1 MLLLIQSTLL
11 NKEKHMIEHFFVQT
25 PVVARLRGGPLGPY
39 LDDLATI
46 LHQQGYAPSSIQRCL
61 RTGDLFGRWLHG
73 QDYDVTKI
81 DEAAIQHY
89 VSGLERYRSGHLPK
103 AAQGLK
109 HVVELLRQRG
119 IMIDRQPPAPVNQW
133 LVEYDTHLE
142 QVAGLALS
150 TRQSY
155 GRMVRRFITSCF
167 GAERPDW
174 QAVTAPMI
182 TAFVTREAA
191 RCRGYGRKTPSVAV
205 RSFLRFLVFRGEIRP
220 GLEAAAP
227 TPPQWK
233 HASLPPR
240 LTSEEVERVVA
251 VYPDDTA
258 TSRRNRAM
266 ILFLARL
273 GLRAQEVV
281 ALCLDDIDWY
291 ASRLCIRPGKTHQA
305 RHLPLTQEVGHA
317 LAAYLQNGRPQSD
330 SRRVFLQCRPPFR
343 PCTVNG
349 TIRWMVR
356 QAFQSAGIAI
366 RPRTGSHMLRH
377 SAASRMLNR
386 GASFKEVADVLGHRS
401 LQTTGIYAKLELDAL
416 AAVALPWL
424 GGAQ

>member
-1 MLLLIQSTLL
+1 
-11 NKEKHMIEHFFVQT
+11 MIEHCFVHT
-25 PVVARLRGGPLGPY
+25 SIVARLRGGPFGPY

-46 LHQQGYAPSSIQRCL
+46 LHQQGYAPSTIQRCL
-61 RTGDLFGRWLHG
+61 RTGDLFGRWLQG
-73 QDYDVTKI
+73 QGYDVTQI
-81 DEAAIQHY
+81 DERAIQHY
-89 VSGLERYRSGHLPK
+89 INGLERYRSGQLPK

-109 HVVELLRQRG
+109 HIVELLRQRG
-119 IMIDRQPPAPVNQW
+119 SLIDRQSPTPVDQW
-133 LVEYDTHLE
+133 IAQYDAHLE
-142 QVAGLALS
+142 QVAGLALG

-155 GRMVRRFITSCF
+155 RRMARRFITSCF
-167 GAERPDW
+167 GAKQPDW
-174 QAVTAPMI
+174 QTLTAPMI
-182 TAFVTREAA
+182 TAFVTQEAA
-191 RCRGYGRKTPSVAV
+191 KCQGYGRKAPSVAV

-233 HASLPPR
+233 HASLPAR
-240 LTSEEVERVVA
+240 LMSEEVERVLA
-251 VYPDDTA
+251 VYPGDTA

-266 ILFLARL
+266 LLLLARL

-291 ASRLCIRPGKTHQA
+291 ASQLCVRPGKTHQA
-305 RHLPLTQEVGHA
+305 RLLPFTQEVGNA
-317 LAAYLQNGRPQSD
+317 VAAYLQDGRPQSE

-356 QAFQSAGIAI
+356 QAFLSAGIAI
-366 RPRTGSHMLRH
+366 RPRSGSHMLRH
-377 SAASRMLNR
+377 GAASQMLNR

-401 LQTTGIYAKLELDAL
+401 LQTTGIYAKLEIDTL

>member
-1 MLLLIQSTLL
+1 MLLLFQLTLL
-11 NKEKHMIEHFFVQT
+11 NKEKQMIEHFFVQT

-39 LDDLATI
+39 LDDLATT
-46 LHQQGYAPSSIQRCL
+46 LHQQGYAPSSIQLCL
-61 RTGDLFGRWLHG
+61 RTGDLFGRWLQG
-73 QDYDVTKI
+73 QGHDVTKI
-81 DEAAIQHY
+81 DEAVIQRY
-89 VSGLERYRSGHLPK
+89 VTGLERYRSGHLPK
-103 AAQGLK
+103 AAQGLQ
-109 HVVELLRQRG
+109 HVVGLLQRQG
-119 IMIDRQPPAPVNQW
+119 FLINQPSLPPVDQW

-155 GRMVRRFITSCF
+155 GRMVRRFITACY
-167 GAERPDW
+167 GEQRPNW
-174 QAVTAPMI
+174 QAVTAPI
-182 TAFVTREAA
+182 VTAFVSQEAA
-191 RCRGYGRKTPSVAV
+191 KCQGYGRKMPSIAV
-205 RSFLRFLVFRGEIRP
+205 RSFLRFLVFRGEIKP

-227 TPPQWK
+227 ISPQWQ

-240 LTSEEVERVVA
+240 LTSEDVERVLA
-251 VYPDDTA
+251 VYSDDTA

-266 ILFLARL
+266 LLLLARL

-291 ASRLCIRPGKTHQA
+291 ASRVCIRPGKTHQA

-317 LAAYLQNGRPQSD
+317 LAAYVKEGRPQSD

-343 PCTVNG
+343 PCTTNG

-356 QAFQSAGIAI
+356 QAFQSAGIAMH
-366 RPRTGSHMLRH
+366 PRTGSHVFRH
-377 SAASRMLNR
+377 SAASHMLNR

-416 AAVALPWL
+416 GRAKK
-424 GGAQ
+424 

>member
-1 MLLLIQSTLL
+1 MLLFFQSTRLK
-11 NKEKHMIEHFFVQT
+11 KEKHMIEHFFVHT
-25 PVVARLRGGPLGPY
+25 PVVARLKGGPLGPY
-39 LDDLATI
+39 LDDLATS

-61 RTGDLFGRWLHG
+61 RTGDLFGRWLQG
-73 QDYDVTKI
+73 QGYDVTQI
-81 DEAAIQHY
+81 DEVAIQHY

-103 AAQGLK
+103 AAQGLQ
-109 HVVELLRQRG
+109 HVVGLLRQRG
-119 IMIDRQPPAPVNQW
+119 LLIDRQSPTLIDQW
-133 LVEYDTHLE
+133 LTEYDVHLE

-155 GRMVRRFITSCF
+155 GRMAKRFLTSCF
-167 GAERPDW
+167 GAERPNW
-174 QAVTAPMI
+174 QALTAPLI
-182 TAFVTREAA
+182 TAFVTQEAA
-191 RCRGYGRKTPSVAV
+191 KCQGYGRKTPSVGV
-205 RSFLRFLVFRGEIRP
+205 PSFLRFLVFRGEIRP

-240 LTSEEVERVVA
+240 LTSEEVERVLA
-251 VYPDDTA
+251 VYPGDTA

-266 ILFLARL
+266 LLLLARL

-291 ASRLCIRPGKTHQA
+291 ASRVCIRPGKTRQA
-305 RHLPLTQEVGHA
+305 RHLPLTQEVGQA
-317 LAAYLQNGRPQSD
+317 LAAHLQDGRPKSD
-330 SRRVFLQCRPPFR
+330 SRRVFLQCPPPFR

-356 QAFQSAGIAI
+356 QAFLAAGIAI
-366 RPRTGSHMLRH
+366 RPRSGSHMLRH
-377 SAASRMLNR
+377 SAASQMLNR
-386 GASFKEVADVLGHRS
+386 GASFKEVADVLGHQS
-401 LQTTGIYAKLELDAL
+401 LQTTGIYAKLDLDAL
-416 AAVALPWL
+416 ADVALPWL

>member
-1 MLLLIQSTLL
+1 MLLLFQSTPLK
-11 NKEKHMIEHFFVQT
+11 KEKHMIEHFFVHT

-39 LDDLATI
+39 LDDLAMI

-61 RTGDLFGRWLHG
+61 RTGDRFGRWLQG
-73 QDYDVTKI
+73 QGYDVTQI
-81 DEAAIQHY
+81 DAVAIQHY

-103 AAQGLK
+103 AARGLK
-109 HVVELLRQRG
+109 HVVGLLRQRG
-119 IMIDRQPPAPVNQW
+119 LLIDRQSPTPIDQW
-133 LVEYDTHLE
+133 LMEYDVHLA
-142 QVAGLALS
+142 QVAGCALS

-155 GRMVRRFITSCF
+155 GRMARRFLTSCC
-167 GAERPDW
+167 GTERSNW

-191 RCRGYGRKTPSVAV
+191 KCQGYGRKTPSVAV
-205 RSFLRFLVFRGEIRP
+205 HSFLRFLVFRGEIRP

-233 HASLPPR
+233 HAALPPR
-240 LTSEEVERVVA
+240 LTSEEVERVLV
-251 VYPDDTA
+251 VYPGDTA

-266 ILFLARL
+266 LLLLARL
-273 GLRAQEVV
+273 GLRAQEVA

-291 ASRLCIRPGKTHQA
+291 ASRVCIRPGKTRQA
-305 RHLPLTQEVGHA
+305 RHLPLTQEVGQA
-317 LAAYLQNGRPQSD
+317 LAAYLQDGRPKSE
-330 SRRVFLQCRPPFR
+330 SRRVFLQCPPPFR

-366 RPRTGSHMLRH
+366 RPRSGSHMLRH
-377 SAASRMLNR
+377 SAASHMLNR
-386 GASFKEVADVLGHRS
+386 GASFKEIADVLGHQS

-416 AAVALPWL
+416 ADVALPWL

>member
-1 MLLLIQSTLL
+1 
-11 NKEKHMIEHFFVQT
+11 MIEQFFVHT

-46 LHQQGYAPSSIQRCL
+46 LHQQGYALSSIQRCL
-61 RTGDLFGRWLHG
+61 RTGELFGRWLQG
-73 QDYDVTKI
+73 QGYDVTQI
-81 DEAAIQHY
+81 DEPAIQHY
-89 VSGLERYRSGHLPK
+89 VSGFERYRSGQLPK

-109 HVVELLRQRG
+109 HVVGLLRQRG
-119 IMIDRQPPAPVNQW
+119 HLIDRQSPTPVNQW
-133 LVEYDTHLE
+133 LAAYDAHLE

-155 GRMVRRFITSCF
+155 GRMARRFIISCF
-167 GAERPDW
+167 GAESPAW
-174 QAVTAPMI
+174 QALTAPMI
-182 TAFVTREAA
+182 TAFVSQEAA
-191 RCRGYGRKTPSVAV
+191 KCHGYGRKAPSVAV

-227 TPPQWK
+227 IPPQWK

-240 LTSEEVERVVA
+240 LTSEEVERVVT
-251 VYPDDTA
+251 VYSDDTA
-258 TSRRNRAM
+258 TSRRNRA
-266 ILFLARL
+266 LLLLLARL

-291 ASRLCIRPGKTHQA
+291 ASRLCVRPGKTHQA
-305 RHLPLTQEVGHA
+305 RSLPFTQEVGHA
-317 LAAYLQNGRPQSD
+317 LAAYLKDGRPQSD
-330 SRRVFLQCRPPFR
+330 SRRVFLQCPPPFR

-356 QAFQSAGIAI
+356 QAFLSAGIAL

-377 SAASRMLNR
+377 SAASQMLNQ

-401 LQTTGIYAKLELDAL
+401 LQTTGIYAKLDLDTL

>member
-1 MLLLIQSTLL
+1 
-11 NKEKHMIEHFFVQT
+11 MIEHFFVHT
-25 PVVARLRGGPLGPY
+25 PVVTRLRGGPLGPY

-61 RTGDLFGRWLHG
+61 RTGELFGRWLQG
-73 QDYDVTKI
+73 QGYDVTQI
-81 DEAAIQHY
+81 DETAIQHY
-89 VSGLERYRSGHLPK
+89 VSGLERYRSGQLPK

-109 HVVELLRQRG
+109 HVVGLLRQRG
-119 IMIDRQPPAPVNQW
+119 HLSDRQSPTPVAQW
-133 LVEYDTHLE
+133 LAAYDAHLG

-155 GRMVRRFITSCF
+155 GRMARRFIISCF
-167 GAERPDW
+167 GAERPAW
-174 QAVTAPMI
+174 QVLTAPMI
-182 TAFVTREAA
+182 TAFVTQEAA
-191 RCRGYGRKTPSVAV
+191 KCHGYGRKAPSVAV

-227 TPPQWK
+227 IPPQWK

-240 LTSEEVERVVA
+240 LTPEDVERVLA
-251 VYPDDTA
+251 VYQGDTA
-258 TSRRNRAM
+258 TSRRHRAM
-266 ILFLARL
+266 LLLLARL

-281 ALCLDDIDWY
+281 ALCLDDLDWY
-291 ASRLCIRPGKTHQA
+291 ASQLCIRPGKTHQA
-305 RHLPLTQEVGHA
+305 RRLPFTQEVGHA
-317 LAAYLQNGRPQSD
+317 LAAYLQDGRPKSD
-330 SRRVFLQCRPPFR
+330 SRRVFLQCRPPWR

-356 QAFQSAGIAI
+356 QAFLSAGIAI
-366 RPRTGSHMLRH
+366 RPRTGSHLLRH
-377 SAASRMLNR
+377 SAASHMLNR

-401 LQTTGIYAKLELDAL
+401 LQTTGIYAKLDLDTL

>member
-1 MLLLIQSTLL
+1 MLLLFQSTRLK
-11 NKEKHMIEHFFVQT
+11 KEKHMIEHCFVHT

-39 LDDLATI
+39 LDDLATT

-61 RTGDLFGRWLHG
+61 RTGDLFGRWLEG
-73 QDYDVTKI
+73 QGYDVTKI

-89 VSGLERYRSGHLPK
+89 VSGLERYRSGQLPK

-109 HVVELLRQRG
+109 HVVGLLRQRG
-119 IMIDRQPPAPVNQW
+119 ILIDRQSPTPVDQW
-133 LVEYDTHLE
+133 LVEYNAHLE

-155 GRMVRRFITSCF
+155 GRMARRFLTSCF

-182 TAFVTREAA
+182 TAFVSQEAA
-191 RCRGYGRKTPSVAV
+191 KCQGYGRKTPSVAV

-227 TPPQWK
+227 IPPQWR

-240 LTSEEVERVVA
+240 LTSEDVERVVA

-258 TSRRNRAM
+258 TNRRNRA
-266 ILFLARL
+266 LLLLLARL

-291 ASRLCIRPGKTHQA
+291 ASRVCIRPGKTRQA
-305 RHLPLTQEVGHA
+305 RHLPLTQEVGYA
-317 LAAYLQNGRPQSD
+317 LAAYLQDGRPQSD
-330 SRRVFLQCRPPFR
+330 SRRVFLQCRHRFDPARSTAPSGGWCGKRSSRPVLPSALGPGAICCATVLPPT
-343 PCTVNG
+343 C
-349 TIRWMVR
+349 
-356 QAFQSAGIAI
+356 
-366 RPRTGSHMLRH
+366 
-377 SAASRMLNR
+377 
-386 GASFKEVADVLGHRS
+386 
-401 LQTTGIYAKLELDAL
+401 
-416 AAVALPWL
+416 
-424 GGAQ
+424 

>member
-1 MLLLIQSTLL
+1 MLLLFQSTRLK
-11 NKEKHMIEHFFVQT
+11 KEKHMIEHCFVHT

-39 LDDLATI
+39 LDDLATT

-61 RTGDLFGRWLHG
+61 RTGDLFGRWLEG
-73 QDYDVTKI
+73 QGYDVTKI

-89 VSGLERYRSGHLPK
+89 VSGLERYRSGQLPK

-109 HVVELLRQRG
+109 HVVGLLRQRG
-119 IMIDRQPPAPVNQW
+119 ILIDRQSPTPVDQW
-133 LVEYDTHLE
+133 LVEYNAHLE

-155 GRMVRRFITSCF
+155 GRMARRFLTSCF

-182 TAFVTREAA
+182 TAFVSQEAA
-191 RCRGYGRKTPSVAV
+191 KCQGYGRKTPSVAV

-227 TPPQWK
+227 IPPQLR

-240 LTSEEVERVVA
+240 LTSEDVERVVA

-258 TSRRNRAM
+258 TNRRNRA
-266 ILFLARL
+266 LLLLLARL

-281 ALCLDDIDWY
+281 ALCLDDLDWY
-291 ASRLCIRPGKTHQA
+291 ASRVCIRPGKTRQA
-305 RHLPLTQEVGHA
+305 RHLPLTQEVGYA
-317 LAAYLQNGRPQSD
+317 LAAYLQDGRPQSD

-366 RPRTGSHMLRH
+366 RPRTGSHLLRH
-377 SAASRMLNR
+377 SAASHMLNR

-416 AAVALPWL
+416 ADVALPWL

>member
-1 MLLLIQSTLL
+1 MLLLFQSTLL
-11 NKEKHMIEHFFVQT
+11 KKEKHMIEHFFVHT
-25 PVVARLRGGPLGPY
+25 PVVTRLRGGPLGPY

-61 RTGDLFGRWLHG
+61 RTSELFGRWLQG
-73 QDYDVTKI
+73 QGYDVTQI
-81 DEAAIQHY
+81 DETAIQHY
-89 VSGLERYRSGHLPK
+89 VSGLERYRSGQLPK

-109 HVVELLRQRG
+109 HVVGLLRQRG
-119 IMIDRQPPAPVNQW
+119 HLSDRQSPTPVAQW
-133 LVEYDTHLE
+133 LAAYDAHLR

-155 GRMVRRFITSCF
+155 GRMARRFIISCF
-167 GAERPDW
+167 GAERPAW
-174 QAVTAPMI
+174 QVLTAPMI
-182 TAFVTREAA
+182 TAFVTQEAA
-191 RCRGYGRKTPSVAV
+191 KCHGYGRKAPSVAV

-227 TPPQWK
+227 IPPQWK

-240 LTSEEVERVVA
+240 LTPEDVERVLA
-251 VYPDDTA
+251 VYQGDTA
-258 TSRRNRAM
+258 TSRRHRAM
-266 ILFLARL
+266 LLLLARL

-291 ASRLCIRPGKTHQA
+291 ASQLCIRPGKTHQA
-305 RHLPLTQEVGHA
+305 RSLPFTQEVGHA
-317 LAAYLQNGRPQSD
+317 LAAYLQDGRPKSD
-330 SRRVFLQCRPPFR
+330 SRRVFLQCRPPWR

-356 QAFQSAGIAI
+356 QAFLSASIAI
-366 RPRTGSHMLRH
+366 RPRTGSHLLRH
-377 SAASRMLNR
+377 SAASHMLNR

-401 LQTTGIYAKLELDAL
+401 LQTTGIYAKLDLDTL

>member
-1 MLLLIQSTLL
+1 MLLLFQSNRL
-11 NKEKHMIEHFFVQT
+11 NKEKHMIEHFFVHT
-25 PVVARLRGGPLGPY
+25 PVVARLRGGPLGSY

-61 RTGDLFGRWLHG
+61 RTSDLFGRWLQG
-73 QDYDVTKI
+73 QGYDVTKI
-81 DEAAIQHY
+81 NEAAIQYY
-89 VSGLERYRSGHLPK
+89 VSGLERYHSGKLPK

-109 HVVELLRQRG
+109 PIVGLLRQRG
-119 IMIDRQPPAPVNQW
+119 IIIDRQPPTPVDQW
-133 LVEYDTHLE
+133 LMDYDAHLE
-142 QVAGLALS
+142 QVAGFALS

-155 GRMVRRFITSCF
+155 GRTARRFITSCF
-167 GAERPDW
+167 GAERPNW
-174 QAVTAPMI
+174 QAVTAPII
-182 TAFVTREAA
+182 TEFVSQEAA
-191 RCRGYGRKTPSVAV
+191 KCRGYGRKTPSVAV

-227 TPPQWK
+227 TPPQWR
-233 HASLPPR
+233 HAALPPR
-240 LTSEEVERVVA
+240 LTSEEVERVLA

-266 ILFLARL
+266 LLLLARL
-273 GLRAQEVV
+273 GVRAQEVV

-291 ASRLCIRPGKTHQA
+291 ASRVCIRPGKTRQA
-305 RHLPLTQEVGHA
+305 RHLPLTQEVGQA
-317 LAAYLQNGRPQSD
+317 LAAYLQDGRPQRD

-366 RPRTGSHMLRH
+366 CPRSGSHMLRH
-377 SAASRMLNR
+377 SAASQMLNR
-386 GASFKEVADVLGHRS
+386 GASFKEIADVLGHRS

-416 AAVALPWL
+416 ADVALPWL

>member
-1 MLLLIQSTLL
+1 MLLLFQSTQLK
-11 NKEKHMIEHFFVQT
+11 KEKHMIEHFFVHT

-46 LHQQGYAPSSIQRCL
+46 LNQQGYAPSSIQRCL
-61 RTGDLFGRWLHG
+61 RTGDVFGRWLQG
-73 QDYDVTKI
+73 QGYDVTQI

-109 HVVELLRQRG
+109 HIVGLLRQRG
-119 IMIDRQPPAPVNQW
+119 RLIDRQSPTPADHW
-133 LVEYDTHLE
+133 LAEYDAHLE
-142 QVAGLALS
+142 LVAGLALS

-155 GRMVRRFITSCF
+155 GRMARRFITYCF
-167 GAERPDW
+167 GTQRPDW
-174 QAVTAPMI
+174 KAVTAPMI
-182 TAFVTREAA
+182 TEFVTQEAA
-191 RCRGYGRKTPSVAV
+191 KCQGYGRKMPSVGV

-220 GLEAAAP
+220 ALEAAAP

-240 LTSEEVERVVA
+240 LTSEEVERVLA

-266 ILFLARL
+266 LLLLARL

-291 ASRLCIRPGKTHQA
+291 ASRLCVRPGKTHQA
-305 RHLPLTQEVGHA
+305 RHLPFSQEVGQA
-317 LAAYLQNGRPQSD
+317 LAAYLKDGRPQSD
-330 SRRVFLQCRPPFR
+330 SRRVFLQCPPPFR

-356 QAFQSAGIAI
+356 QAYQSAGIAI
-366 RPRTGSHMLRH
+366 HPRTGSHMLRH
-377 SAASRMLNR
+377 SAASQMLNQ
-386 GASFKEVADVLGHRS
+386 GASFKEVADVLGHQS
-401 LQTTGIYAKLELDAL
+401 LQTTGIYAKLELDSL